1 MFSACSDSSRLHLET
16 ESFSWTPKLKVA
28 FQEQPIVSWE
38 MTQFIKKFDEN
49 DSGLDTLVFASEIN
63 QESNL
68 ASYVQ
73 NAVNQLKV
81 DGYSLSREKTK
92 KTVIKGRLASHP
104 AILKTYRIGYQDSSL
119 EVSQLFI
126 EQGNSVLMLSYASD
140 DQDHTKVF
148 SQELS
153 SLHLNYQCFYLFE
166 SMIMTNPTSISFTI
180 PSIDG

>member
-1 MFSACSDSSRLHLET
+1 MSFLKKIWFLSFMSGVLFMFSACSDSSRLHLET

-28 FQEQPIVSWE
+28 FQEQPIVVGDDLVYQEIWE
-38 MTQFIKKFDEN
+38 N
-49 DSGLDTLVFASEIN
+49 VSGLDTLVFASEIN

-92 KTVIKGRLASHP
+92 KTVIKGKLASHP

-153 SLHLNYQCFYLFE
+153 SLHLNY
-166 SMIMTNPTSISFTI
+166 
-180 PSIDG
+180 